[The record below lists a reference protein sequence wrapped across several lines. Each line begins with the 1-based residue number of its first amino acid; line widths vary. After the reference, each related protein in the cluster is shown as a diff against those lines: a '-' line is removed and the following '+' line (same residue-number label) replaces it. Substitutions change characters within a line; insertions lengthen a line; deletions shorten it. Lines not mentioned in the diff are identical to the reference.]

1 MTQRSAPEQIW
12 WSVDELVD
20 AALPDLPTSKR
31 AVNLRAEG
39 WRRIPGGARRKAGRG
54 GGWEYHWSVLPLA
67 AQRVLLV
74 TTEPEPQKMGSDAAW
89 IAFDRLPQRI
99 KDVAAERLACLRAVD
114 ALHEA
119 GCTHVAAV
127 SGAAGRFNVSERTI
141 YNWLALVDG
150 VAPEDRAAFLAPR
163 HRWTKRKKTAAVDRE
178 FFALVKDDYLRPEQP
193 TFTSCYDRAVRIAKA
208 ERLPVAP
215 IHQLRRLYKAEVS
228 KPVEI
233 FHRKGQEALRRFF
246 PHQERDKTALAPL
259 ECVQGDF
266 HRFDVFVNWPGEPEP
281 VRPQGVFFSDVHSG
295 KLLVQ
300 RLSTT
305 ANSHTVQLA
314 IGDMIE
320 RFGIPQ
326 SALLDNGREFAAKVI
341 TGGAKTRFRF
351 KVRDDDIPGLLPL
364 LGVDVHWAT
373 PYSGQSKPIER
384 AFRDLCDR
392 VAKHPEFSGA
402 YTGNKPDAKP
412 ENYRSRAIDLD
423 VFKAVLAQEVIE
435 HNERPGRRSEVAFGR
450 SFNAVFE
457 EGYKTSPIRR
467 ATEEQCRLWLL
478 SAEGLRGNSKNGEI
492 RLHDNRYWSEWM
504 YRIAGQK
511 IVARFDPDAL
521 HEGIHIYDLEGRYLG
536 DAACLDKGGFLN
548 VEDARTVARERGNYK
563 KAIREEAKA
572 AQKYKAADLA
582 ARLRDAT
589 PAPEDDRPEA
599 EIVRMVPPHPRAPKP
614 ERAADAN
621 REDADRITG
630 HVTRLAERQRA
641 GSAEPEGPE
650 VRFARALEFEARLA
664 KGDPITTAQA
674 DWLADYQLSSEYSG
688 HARTRRL
695 FGQSND

>member
-1 MTQRSAPEQIW
+1 MTQRNTPEQIW

-20 AALPDLPTSKR
+20 AGLPDLPTSKR
-31 AVNLRAEG
+31 AVNLRAAE

-54 GGWEYHWSVLPLA
+54 GGWEYHWSVLPLS
-67 AQRVLLV
+67 AQRVLLAHR
-74 TTEPEPQKMGSDAAW
+74 EPEPQKLGSDEAW

-99 KDVAAERLACLRAVD
+99 KDAAAERLACLRAVE

-127 SGAAGRFNVSERTI
+127 SCAADRFNVSERTV

-150 VAPEDRAAFLAPR
+150 VAPEDHAAFLAPR
-163 HRWTKRKKTAAVDRE
+163 HRWTKRKKTAAVDPE
-178 FFALVKDDYLRPEQP
+178 FFALVKDDFLRPEQP

-246 PHQERDKTALAPL
+246 PHQERDKTALAPM

-266 HRFDVFVNWPGEPEP
+266 HRFDVFVNWPGEAEP

-320 RFGIPQ
+320 RYGIPQ

-364 LGVDVHWAT
+364 LGVKVHWAT

-423 VFKAVLAQEVIE
+423 VFKEVLAQEVVE
-435 HNERPGRRSEVAFGR
+435 HNARPGRRSEVAFGR

-457 EGYKTSPIRR
+457 EGFKTSPIRR
-467 ATEEQCRLWLL
+467 ATDEQRRLWLL
-478 SAEGLRGNSKNGEI
+478 CADGIRAHTKNGEI
-492 RLHDNRYWSEWM
+492 RLHENRYWSEWM
-504 YRIAGQK
+504 YRVAGQK
-511 IVARFDPDAL
+511 VVARFDPDAL
-521 HEGIHIYDLEGRYLG
+521 HDSLHIYDLEGGYLG
-536 DAACLDKGGFLN
+536 AATCLDKGGFLS
-548 VEDARTVARERGNYK
+548 VEDARAVARERSNYQ
-563 KAIREEAKA
+563 KAVKEEAKA
-572 AQKYKAADLA
+572 AQRYEAADLA
-582 ARLRDAT
+582 ARLRNAT
-589 PAPEDDRPEA
+589 PAPEDERPAA
-599 EIVRMVPPHPRAPKP
+599 EIVQMVPPHPRAPKSDGATSVKP
-614 ERAADAN
+614 D
-621 REDADRITG
+621 DADRVSAR
-630 HVTRLAERQRA
+630 VTRLAERQRTT
-641 GSAEPEGPE
+641 SKEPEGPE
-650 VRFARALEFEARLA
+650 VRFARALTFEAKLA
-664 KGDPITTAQA
+664 AGQAITKAQA